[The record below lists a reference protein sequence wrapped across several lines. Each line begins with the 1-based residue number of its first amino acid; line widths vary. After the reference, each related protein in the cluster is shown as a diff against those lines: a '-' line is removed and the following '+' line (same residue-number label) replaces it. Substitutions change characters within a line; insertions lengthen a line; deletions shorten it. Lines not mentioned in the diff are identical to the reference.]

1 MKTLYI
7 EDTKCPFCKNKMK
20 HKIVYCPNEINLPC
34 LACKHCKKYFYT
46 EPYYNVLS
54 QLAKNANNNL
64 NKNVYKYQNS
74 IEEQPINKRKIKN
87 KQKAPLKLSKKPT
100 TPQYKN
106 TKNIDLRFQKSNNKL
121 FLIIRLPIDY
131 KKIHVVKGKYIFKF
145 KSDTK
150 DKKIDL
156 RISLNNLESKI
167 NFLLDGFNDY
177 IFPKSGILHIVLD
190 DIPEI
195 TKNETPFNKM
205 SEIIFIERSLSND
218 IGTVKLQIWLDKGL
232 VASSIMPLYEN
243 ISKNIIEPQIQK
255 NVKSKNSSVK
265 NNTIENTSMEQRNQK
280 SSHNVPAKQ
289 DVGITAIV
297 INDSR
302 NCIFKNHFIDDVIAI
317 LRIATPNGN
326 IKNYAIQAGYCNECD
341 KYYILKDDFK
351 MAQKLG
357 SILCPVEDITKDKM
371 KKQYNTLISST
382 ESRIHELGYNVI
394 KKNKLTNLQRRVILA
409 NIMENTD
416 ISKYEIKTNIN
427 RCIKQHQ
434 NQSNYAEAVKCWKI
448 DYDFISN
455 YKLGDMP
462 QVKVNKIII
471 T

>member
-1 MKTLYI
+1 MKTIYI
-7 EDTKCPFCKNKMK
+7 ENKKCPFCKNKMK
-20 HKIVYCPNEINLPC
+20 HKIVYCPNKINLPC
-34 LACKHCKKYFYT
+34 LACEHCKKYFYT

-54 QLAKNANNNL
+54 QLAKNANRNL
-64 NKNVYKYQNS
+64 NNNVYKYQNS
-74 IEEQPINKRKIKN
+74 TEERPINKIKN
-87 KQKAPLKLSKKPT
+87 KQKVPLKSSKKPK

-106 TKNIDLRFQKSNNKL
+106 TKKFDLRFQKLNNNL

-131 KKIHVVKGKYIFKF
+131 KKIHAVNGKYIFEF

-150 DKKIDL
+150 NKRIDL
-156 RISLNNLESKI
+156 RILLSDLESKI
-167 NFLLDGFNDY
+167 NFLFDGFNNY
-177 IFPKSGILHIVLD
+177 IYPKSGILHIVLD

-205 SEIIFIERSLSND
+205 GDIIFIERSSSNV
-218 IGTVKLQIWLDKGL
+218 IGTVKLQIWINKGL
-232 VASSIMPLYEN
+232 VASSIIPLYEN
-243 ISKNIIEPQIQK
+243 TSINIIEPQIQK
-255 NVKSKNSSVK
+255 NTKNEHSNSNIK
-265 NNTIENTSMEQRNQK
+265 NKTIENTSMEQNNQK
-280 SSHNVPAKQ
+280 SSYNVIAKH

-302 NCIFKNHFIDDVIAI
+302 SCIFKNHFIDDVIAM

-326 IKNYAIQAGYCNECD
+326 IKNHPIQAGYCNECD

-357 SILCPVEDITKDKM
+357 SILCPVEDMTKDKIQ
-371 KKQYNTLISST
+371 KQYNTLISST

-434 NQSNYAEAVKCWKI
+434 NQSNYAEAVECWKK
-448 DYDFISN
+448 DYDFVSN
-455 YKLGDMP
+455 YELGDMP
-462 QVKVNKIII
+462 QVKVDKIII
-471 T
+471 A